1 MAKVLVFGAN
11 GLLGSSL
18 CPYLYS
24 AGFEVVTAG
33 RSDKLDYTLDL
44 MNVNSLKQ
52 LFDAIK
58 PDHAVNLIAATNV
71 DQCEVD
77 AAMATKANALI
88 PAAISSA
95 AASAECNI
103 HLVQISTDQVY
114 EGIGNHAE
122 DVVAPVN
129 VYGLS
134 KLTGE
139 LMMDKGRTA
148 VLRTN
153 FYGQSVLSTRPSFS
167 DWAVS
172 SFKEGKDITLFEDV
186 QFSAIH
192 MSSLCRIIK
201 ESLTS
206 KLIGTYNVG
215 CRNGISKADFA
226 LALAEELGL
235 PTTSAK
241 VGKLSGLTLKARRPL
256 NMTLNVK
263 KLEAALG
270 IQFPDIRDEISKTAK
285 EYSNAR
291 STSRI
296 DD

>member
-1 MAKVLVFGAN
+1 MTKVLVFGAN

-18 CPYLYS
+18 CPYMHS

-33 RSDKLDYTLDL
+33 RSDKLDYTLDVL
-44 MNVNSLKQ
+44 NIDLLKQ
-52 LFDAIK
+52 LFNTVK
-58 PDHAVNLIAATNV
+58 PDHAINLIAATNV

-77 AAMATKANALI
+77 TLMATKANALI
-88 PAAISSA
+88 PAAITRA
-95 AASAECNI
+95 AVSVANHI

-114 EGIGNHAE
+114 EGTGNHVE
-122 DVVAPVN
+122 DEVAPVN

-134 KLTGE
+134 KLAGE
-139 LMMDKGRTA
+139 LMMDQGRTA

-153 FYGQSVLSTRPSFS
+153 FYGQSILSTRPGFS
-167 DWAVS
+167 DWVVS
-172 SFKEGKDITLFEDV
+172 SFNDGKDITLFDDV
-186 QFSAIH
+186 LFSALH

-235 PTTSAK
+235 PTSAAK
-241 VGKLSGLTLKARRPL
+241 IGKLSDLTLKARRPL
-256 NMTLNVK
+256 DMTLNVR

-270 IQFPDIRDEISKTAK
+270 IQCPDIRDEISKTAK
-285 EYSNAR
+285 EYSNA
-291 STSRI
+291 
-296 DD
+296 